1 MISARVTRHLRGIRD
16 AINNAKAG
24 VSASII
30 NVGNGEYRLSI
41 TV

>member
-1 MISARVTRHLRGIRD
+1 D

-30 NVGNGEYRLSI
+30 NVGNGEYRLS
-41 TV
+41 